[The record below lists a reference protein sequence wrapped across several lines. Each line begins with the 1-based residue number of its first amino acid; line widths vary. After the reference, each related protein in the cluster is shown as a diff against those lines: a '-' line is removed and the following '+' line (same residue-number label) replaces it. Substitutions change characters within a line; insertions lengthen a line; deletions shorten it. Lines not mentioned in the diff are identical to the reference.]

1 MTDRPLKLEG
11 AGPRRRPGPSGA
23 RRRARGCLA
32 GSRVAGSGVVGSG
45 VVGSR
50 VAGSGVAGSG
60 VVGSRLAGRGL
71 GGAHP
76 AAGRLAGRA
85 LRRLAAVMLL
95 GVVLL
100 AVAPPVPSRADT
112 PASQASPATGGSLEA
127 AASRAGD
134 TGRKIG
140 LSLIGLA
147 LAVAAVI
154 LVFKRDFKEA
164 VGVVAI
170 GIVAILLVS
179 PAGISVLQDTVS
191 MLFGSS

>member
-1 MTDRPLKLEG
+1 
-11 AGPRRRPGPSGA
+11 
-23 RRRARGCLA
+23 
-32 GSRVAGSGVVGSG
+32 V
-45 VVGSR
+45 
-50 VAGSGVAGSG
+50 
-60 VVGSRLAGRGL
+60 
-71 GGAHP
+71 
-76 AAGRLAGRA
+76 
-85 LRRLAAVMLL
+85 LL
-95 GVVLL
+95 G
-100 AVAPPVPSRADT
+100 AAPPASSRA
-112 PASQASPATGGSLEA
+112 ASPPTQAPAATGGSLEA

-134 TGRKIG
+134 TGRRIG